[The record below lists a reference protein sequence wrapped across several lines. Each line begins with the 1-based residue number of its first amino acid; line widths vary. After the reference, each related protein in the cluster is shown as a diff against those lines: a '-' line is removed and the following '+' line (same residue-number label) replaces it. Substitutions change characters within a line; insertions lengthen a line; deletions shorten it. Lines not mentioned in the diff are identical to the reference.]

1 MRQSHFLPLVAS
13 FILFACSGSTTT
25 GVSTQGGGD
34 SLFVAPS
41 GEATPD
47 DIYGTWGGAMKR
59 ANVTFDTRMRF
70 AKDRATVAAKCQLDD
85 GRTTD
90 VASVTVTARVDANE
104 ITLLESRRDERKLGD
119 FSCYANAHPETLKA
133 CADDFVKT
141 NCFELSGTSLTIYGE
156 AEQLELTKLAD

>member
-1 MRQSHFLPLVAS
+1 MRHCHFLPWIAS
-13 FILFACSGSTTT
+13 SLLFACSGSSTT
-25 GVSTQGGGD
+25 GVSTKGDD

-70 AKDRATVAAKCQLDD
+70 SANRMTVAAKCQLDD

-90 VASVTVTARVDANE
+90 VASVTVTARVSEKE
-104 ITLLESRRDERKLGD
+104 ITLLESRRDEKKLDD
-119 FSCYANAHPETLKA
+119 FSCYANAHPETVKA
-133 CADDFVKT
+133 CGDDFVKT
-141 NCFELSGTSLTIYGE
+141 SCFALSGTSLTIYGE
-156 AEQLELTKLAD
+156 GEQLELTKLAD